1 MKQTENLQLP
11 ILQSGDKYT
20 KETQNEAFEK
30 VDLHLGGLAK
40 RVNNIVASGGES
52 NIEIVD
58 ARRDNN
64 AGVVYNTL
72 GERIDTVSEQLETK
86 ASEVDLIVER
96 ERINNIMA
104 VKDSTDNLET
114 ADIRV
119 GADGKTYGSAGEAV
133 REQLK
138 NKTNNNLILNSVF
151 LLESGSY
158 SAKCIKQNSSTRVRF
173 SSILKM
179 KKGDKI
185 INNNRAL
192 IKYCVLDTSN
202 NEVLVNLGS
211 SSSGYTFAS
220 NCSVVIYGGY
230 TDNREITDFNEF
242 NSNLLIISSNC
253 TENYIIN
260 NIKHD
265 YTGEVKE
272 TIYIEKDKI
281 LNDILTFE
289 IGSYDVSANK
299 QDSTTRIRIS
309 NILNMKKGDK
319 IINKNTTLFKYALQK
334 ANESVLVNIG
344 ETKNEYEFLEDTSVV
359 LYGGYKDN
367 REIVSIEEFKNNIII
382 MSNNG
387 VQRKVDEV
395 LLEEYTGI
403 IKDTKN
409 KYANLKWVIFGD
421 SYSDGSNSYA
431 SKRYFDFIAEDL
443 GIPKTNIK
451 NLAVSG
457 SGYKRTNSNF
467 VKRSTSSSMPTDF
480 DFVTIF
486 GSGNDCNINENYN
499 FGNATDTTT
508 DTICGCVNVLI
519 NNILDKN
526 PKAKIL
532 IITPTPWS
540 IYPNSEVNNRMELY
554 ANKLIEVCRYRGIKC
569 LDLYHSSGLI
579 PTDTRHKIL
588 YYEKDVTKNVHP
600 NDEGHRLYLAPPIKE
615 AIKTII

>member
-1 MKQTENLQLP
+1 MSNENNKMQVDIENLFKQNVNDLSSIKELYRKLKEMEEKISQIKYIDTALSKKLQKDYDKLKNQITDENLQIKLNND
-11 ILQSGDKYT
+11 I
-20 KETQNEAFEK
+20 ETIITQQVKITN
-30 VDLHLGGLAK
+30 D
-40 RVNNIVASGGES
+40 
-52 NIEIVD
+52 IETI
-58 ARRDNN
+58 NSQM
-64 AGVVYNTL
+64 
-72 GERIDTVSEQLETK
+72 EHK

-119 GADGKTYGSAGEAV
+119 GADGKTYGSGGEAV

-138 NKTNNNLILNSVF
+138 NKTNNNLILNSVL

-158 SAKCIKQNSSTRVRF
+158 SAECIKQDSSKRVRF

-202 NEVLVNLGS
+202 NKTLVNLGS
-211 SSSGYTFAS
+211 SSTGYTFAS

-230 TDNREITDFNEF
+230 TDNREITDFKEF

-260 NIKHD
+260 NIKHE
-265 YTGEVKE
+265 YIGEVKE
-272 TIYIEKDKI
+272 TIY
-281 LNDILTFE
+281 
-289 IGSYDVSANK
+289 
-299 QDSTTRIRIS
+299 
-309 NILNMKKGDK
+309 
-319 IINKNTTLFKYALQK
+319 
-334 ANESVLVNIG
+334 
-344 ETKNEYEFLEDTSVV
+344 
-359 LYGGYKDN
+359 
-367 REIVSIEEFKNNIII
+367 RE
-382 MSNNG
+382 
-387 VQRKVDEV
+387 
-395 LLEEYTGI
+395 
-403 IKDTKN
+403 N

-421 SYSDGSNSYA
+421 SYSDENNSYA
-431 SKRYFDFIAEDL
+431 TKRYFDFIAEDL

-457 SGYKRTNSNF
+457 SGYKRTKSNF
-467 VKRSTSSSMPTDF
+467 VVRSTSSSMPTDF

-486 GSGNDCNINENYN
+486 GSGNDCNIDENYN
-499 FGNATDTTT
+499 FGNVTDTTT

-569 LDLYHSSGLI
+569 LDLYHCSGLI
-579 PTDTRHKIL
+579 PTDKRHINL
-588 YYEKDVTKNVHP
+588 YYENNITKNVHP
-600 NDEGHRLYLAPPIKE
+600 NDVGHRLYLAPPIRE

>member
-1 MKQTENLQLP
+1 MSSNKTPNLNLP
-11 ILQSGDKYT
+11 QYKGTDKFDLKEINDSYSIIDNAYKEVIDIKDEIT
-20 KETQNEAFEK
+20 KTNATAE
-30 VDLHLGGLAK
+30 V
-40 RVNNIVASGGES
+40 I
-52 NIEIVD
+52 D
-58 ARRDNN
+58 AR
-64 AGVVYNTL
+64 GGKETL
-72 GERIDTVSEQLETK
+72 GERLNEFGSQLEHK

-151 LLESGSY
+151 LLESGAY
-158 SAKCIKQNSSTRVRF
+158 SATCIKQDSSTRVRF

-211 SSSGYTFAS
+211 SSTGYTFTED
-220 NCSVVIYGGY
+220 CSVVIYGGY
-230 TDNREITDFNEF
+230 VDNREITDFSEF
-242 NSNLLIISSNC
+242 NSNLLIISNNC
-253 TENYIIN
+253 TENFVID
-260 NIKHD
+260 NIKYD
-265 YTGEVKE
+265 YTNE
-272 TIYIEKDKI
+272 TKKSIYIEKDKI

-289 IGSYDVSANK
+289 IGSYDLSANK

-334 ANESVLVNIG
+334 ANGSVLVNIG
-344 ETKNEYEFLEDTSVV
+344 ETKSEYEFLEDTIVV

-403 IKDTKN
+403 IEDTEN

-431 SKRYFDFIAEDL
+431 TKRYFDYIAEEL
-443 GIPKTNIK
+443 GIQKSNIT

-457 SGYKRTNSNF
+457 SGYKRSNSNF
-467 VKRSTSSSMPTDF
+467 VARSTSSSMPTDF

-486 GSGNDCNINENYN
+486 GSGNDCNVNMNYD
-499 FGNATDTTT
+499 FGEVTDATT
-508 DTICGCVNVLI
+508 DTICGSFNVLI
-519 NNILDKN
+519 DNILNKN

-532 IITPTPWS
+532 VITPSPWS
-540 IYPNSEVNNRMELY
+540 IYPNSQVLNRMELY
-554 ANKLIEVCRYRGIKC
+554 SNKLVEVCNYRGIKC
-569 LDLYHSSGLI
+569 LDLYHSSGLF
-579 PTDTRHKIL
+579 PTDARHNVL
-588 YYEKDVTKNVHP
+588 FYENNITNNVHP
-600 NDEGHRLYLAPPIKE
+600 NAEGHRLYLAPPIRE